1 MTIEPSA
8 VRFTVGTKVI
18 PPKEKNDNRRA
29 ELIAR
34 YPHCFDKDGRANLK
48 KLADMENAGLSK
60 NRDGHGSEGMT
71 TEGRNRIAAFRRADG
86 QRTLAILLDA
96 MTEPMTRADLSRKT
110 GIAES
115 TISHAMIRARNDGL
129 VTRKT
134 VHRFAIWERVT

>member
-1 MTIEPSA
+1 MIEPSA

-18 PPKEKNDNRRA
+18 PPKHGTLDDYQATILAKYGKMPSMA
-29 ELIAR
+29 ELA
-34 YPHCFDKDGRANLK
+34 KG
-48 KLADMENAGLSK
+48 ENAVMRK
-60 NRDGHGSEGMT
+60 TRDGHGSEGMT

-115 TISHAMIRARNDGL
+115 TISHAMIRAQNDGL

-134 VHRFAIWERVT
+134 VHRFAIWERVEA